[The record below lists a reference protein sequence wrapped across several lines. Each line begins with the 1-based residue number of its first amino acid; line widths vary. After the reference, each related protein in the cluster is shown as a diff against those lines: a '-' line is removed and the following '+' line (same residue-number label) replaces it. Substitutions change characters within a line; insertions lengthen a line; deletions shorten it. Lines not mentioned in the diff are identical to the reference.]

1 MFEEMNGG
9 CPKLEE
15 VFFNEES
22 SLPLLGYG
30 VEDLDYDLKPVEGTF
45 ITVHQHNSG
54 WESIRKKKKEHSKG
68 CIFTYFNENK
78 LSLLKV
84 INCEII

>member
-1 MFEEMNGG
+1 MD
-9 CPKLEE
+9 K
-15 VFFNEES
+15 
-22 SLPLLGYG
+22 SLGW
-30 VEDLDYDLKPVEGTF
+30 DLKLMVKSYIMEHP
-45 ITVHQHNSG
+45 IATVGEKN
-54 WESIRKKKKEHSKG
+54 IKKKKHSKG